1 MPDGDPS
8 PPDRDGTDP
17 DDPYP
22 GDSYPDDAALAE
34 IEEAALALARLA
46 GERIA
51 ETLEHEIVVEYKDE
65 ARGDG
70 TPTNPV
76 SEVDHAIEALLR
88 ERLAERFPDHGIIGE
103 EVAEA
108 SGADCD
114 FVWVVDPVDGTTNFI
129 NGFPLFASS
138 IGVLHRG
145 RPVAGAIW
153 CSTGHALRPGV
164 YHARRGG
171 ALRFEGEPVPAGRPS
186 VGVSRR
192 LVAVPGGAPG
202 RLKALDT
209 RVTGSAALEC
219 AFVAAGIFQS
229 TIFGAPGI
237 WDVAAGVCLVR
248 AAGHSAL
255 TKGRE
260 GWQPLERFDPPA
272 SVREEGEP
280 TMRDWRQPLILA
292 VEEEAERLRRS
303 VRGPS
308 WWVRLK
314 RRGRRRR

>member
-17 DDPYP
+17 DDPCP

-70 TPTNPV
+70 APTNPV

-153 CSTGHALRPGV
+153 CSTGMRCGRASTTPAAA
-164 YHARRGG
+164 ARCASRVS
-171 ALRFEGEPVPAGRPS
+171 RCPPAGR
-186 VGVSRR
+186 
-192 LVAVPGGAPG
+192 AW
-202 RLKALDT
+202 
-209 RVTGSAALEC
+209 GSAA
-219 AFVAAGIFQS
+219 AS
-229 TIFGAPGI
+229 SPS
-237 WDVAAGVCLVR
+237 R
-248 AAGHSAL
+248 AARPG
-255 TKGRE
+255 G
-260 GWQPLERFDPPA
+260 
-272 SVREEGEP
+272 
-280 TMRDWRQPLILA
+280 
-292 VEEEAERLRRS
+292 
-303 VRGPS
+303 
-308 WWVRLK
+308 
-314 RRGRRRR
+314 